1 MNKFLIIV
9 FGLLLWSCKKDQKPE
24 YTSVDD
30 LRAVY
35 SAGDQSM
42 WPDPQLHESIDKE
55 SFTDIGV
62 LPALPENPDNP
73 YTQSKYELGK
83 ALFFERRLSKSN
95 KVACATCHVPSMG
108 WTDHKERSFGHDQQT
123 GKRNA
128 MTILN
133 AAYADKLFWDGR
145 ALSLE
150 HQAMFPIA
158 DPVEMNEKLPIAVKT
173 IRDLPKY
180 QILFENA
187 FGADQINM
195 QNIQKA
201 IAVFERQI
209 VSPPSKFDKFISG
222 KSELFT
228 DSEVRGLHLFRTKA
242 QCINCHN
249 TPYFSDNAF
258 HNDGLGHFGTKNE
271 DLGLFY
277 VTGNKED
284 IGKFRTP
291 TLREASMTGPWM
303 HTGFF
308 KSLEDVITYYN
319 LGNPMPVSQK
329 YFKKDSTRQRPQK
342 ADALKPLELTPQE
355 QNDLLAFLETLTTE
369 GVTKF

>member
-1 MNKFLIIV
+1 MKKIIV
-9 FGLLLWSCKKDQKPE
+9 LVIITIFWSCQEDKKPDYE
-24 YTSVDD
+24 SVEG
-30 LRAVY
+30 LRAAY
-35 SAGDQSM
+35 SSGDYSL
-42 WPDPQLHESIDKE
+42 WPEPELHESIDKK
-55 SFTDIGV
+55 SFEDIGV
-62 LPALPENPDNP
+62 LPGLEENPENP
-73 YTQSKYELGK
+73 YTTEKYDLGR
-83 ALFFERRLSKSN
+83 ALFFERKLSKSN
-95 KVACATCHVPSMG
+95 EVSCATCHVPSKG
-108 WTDHKERSFGHDQQT
+108 WTDHEERSFGHDKQT

-173 IRDLPKY
+173 IQDLPKY
-180 QILFENA
+180 QELFEKA
-187 FGADQINM
+187 FGEDQINM

-249 TPYFSDNAF
+249 TPYFSDNEF

-277 VTGNKED
+277 VTGDNND

-291 TLREASMTGPWM
+291 TLREASVTGPWM

-308 KSLEDVITYYN
+308 KTLKDVITYYN
-319 LGNPMPVSQK
+319 FGNPMPVSPR
-329 YFKKDSTRQRPQK
+329 YFKKDSTRKKPQK
-342 ADALKPLELTPQE
+342 AKMLEPLELTDQE
-355 QNDLLAFLETLTTE
+355 QADLLAFIKTLTTE